1 MGTARTARD
10 LRSDGA
16 EARDTEG
23 RLDQHHA
30 EDLMI
35 RDNGLFSLTAARVLF
50 VEPEEPKFRALPVKP
65 LAVRGRGKERQIW
78 LLLQ

>member
-1 MGTARTARD
+1 MDTPRTARN

-16 EARDTEG
+16 EARATEG

-35 RDNGLFSLTAARVLF
+35 RDNLFIDNTHNV
-50 VEPEEPKFRALPVKP
+50 
-65 LAVRGRGKERQIW
+65 AVWYLSIN
-78 LLLQ
+78 